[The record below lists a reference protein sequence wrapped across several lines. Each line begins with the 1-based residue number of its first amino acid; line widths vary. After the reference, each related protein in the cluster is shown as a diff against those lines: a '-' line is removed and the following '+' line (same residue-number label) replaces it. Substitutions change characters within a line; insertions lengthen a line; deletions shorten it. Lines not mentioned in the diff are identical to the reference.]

1 MISVQSGIS
10 RYGLMLA
17 IALPISV
24 LPSTARA
31 YTPEQQ
37 QACTP
42 DAFRL
47 CGDAIPDVDR
57 VTVCMIRNKAQL
69 SPDCRAFF
77 RAPEPERVPV
87 VTPVT
92 ARKPV
97 RLTPVS
103 ARKPISVKPGKPKK
117 TRKPASRT

>member
-1 MISVQSGIS
+1 MVPIRSTICQS
-10 RYGLMLA
+10 GLMLA
-17 IALPISV
+17 IALSFSL
-24 LPSTARA
+24 LPTTVHA

-69 SPDCRAFF
+69 SPGCRVFF
-77 RAPEPERVPV
+77 RAPEPERAPV
-87 VTPVT
+87 VTSVT

-97 RLTPVS
+97 RLTPVT
-103 ARKPISVKPGKPKK
+103 ARKPISVKPRKPKK
-117 TRKPASRT
+117 PIKPASRT